1 MDGKR
6 KKLKVASE
14 LDSNLATS
22 RIGRELRG
30 KVGRT
35 IQVIYDA
42 CEMDVGKNKSKAQI
56 MLHTT
61 TKVGDREKYLGE
73 GFNRGGPIINLML
86 STGVKEVFNRDVDP
100 KDIMNKFAKS
110 LEESVSS
117 VTLEVLLECKMLA
130 GEHASSIPS
139 GGSLR
144 YNSTVQQRFKFL
156 EFDCKLDPINM
167 IMLKNGIDFVYLTAK
182 FTIDMKP
189 PVD

>member
-1 MDGKR
+1 MDRKR
-6 KKLKVASE
+6 KKFASD
-14 LDSNLATS
+14 LANL
-22 RIGRELRG
+22 RIGHKLRE
-30 KVGRT
+30 KIGRA
-35 IQVIYDA
+35 IEVIYDA
-42 CEMDVGKNKSKAQI
+42 CETDIHNNKSKSEI
-56 MLHTT
+56 VLNILTT
-61 TKVGDREKYLGE
+61 NGNTVGENI
-73 GFNRGGPIINLML
+73 NRGGIIINLML

-100 KDIMNKFAKS
+100 KDIMNKFEKS

-117 VTLEVLLECKMLA
+117 VTLEVLFECKMLA

-167 IMLKNGIDFVYLTAK
+167 IMRKDGIDVVYLTAK

>member
-6 KKLKVASE
+6 KKLKVSSE
-14 LDSNLATS
+14 LGSNLATS
-22 RIGRELRG
+22 RIGRELKG

-35 IQVIYDA
+35 LQVIYDA
-42 CEMDVGKNKSKAQI
+42 CEMDIEKNKSKAQI
-56 MLHTT
+56 MLYTT
-61 TKVGDREKYLGE
+61 TKVGDRVTYLGE
-73 GFNRGGPIINLML
+73 DFNRGGPIINLML

-117 VTLEVLLECKMLA
+117 VTLEVLFECKMLA
-130 GEHASSIPS
+130 GEHASSIPTR
-139 GGSLR
+139 GGLR
-144 YNSTVQQRFKFL
+144 YISTVQQRSKYL

-167 IMLKNGIDFVYLTAK
+167 IMLKNGINFVYLTAK